1 MNNIAIRTSAKPF
14 IDRVKFP
21 YGFKKSGDFSISEA
35 NLLSLYGRTLNALE
49 TGELQAES
57 EDEKHF
63 VDFISGRAEAIN
75 PVEKSMG
82 KVCKALSWQKNIF
95 IPCIAAP
102 VINLITMTIIP
113 MKSLT

>member
-57 EDEKHF
+57 EDEKTQTHLNKF
-63 VDFISGRAEAIN
+63 AVDIN
-75 PVEKSMG
+75 SILKDI
-82 KVCKALSWQKNIF
+82 KDNINKM
-95 IPCIAAP
+95 
-102 VINLITMTIIP
+102 VIT
-113 MKSLT
+113 